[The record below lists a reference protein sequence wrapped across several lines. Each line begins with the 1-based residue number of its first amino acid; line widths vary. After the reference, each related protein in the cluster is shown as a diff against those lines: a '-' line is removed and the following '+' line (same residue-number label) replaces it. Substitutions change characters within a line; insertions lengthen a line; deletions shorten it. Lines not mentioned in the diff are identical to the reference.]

1 MEQVNYASNLVDL
14 VRAPR
19 YVRHMLD
26 YADQMLS
33 ILRPK
38 YPAWD
43 LWVVRL
49 GCRRGSIWCARPAGT
64 EVAIVNVESPEELV
78 AAVADLEARGA

>member
-1 MEQVNYASNLVDL
+1 MVTDWAEQQLA
-14 VRAPR
+14 
-19 YVRHMLD
+19 
-26 YADQMLS
+26 

-43 LWVVRL
+43 IWVVRL

-64 EVAIVNVESPEELV
+64 EVATINVESPEELV
-78 AAVADLEARGA
+78 AEIARQEAERS

>member
-1 MEQVNYASNLVDL
+1 MRSWD
-14 VRAPR
+14 
-19 YVRHMLD
+19 
-26 YADQMLS
+26 DQQLA

-43 LWVVRL
+43 IWVVRL

-64 EVAIVNVESPEELV
+64 DVATINVESPEELI
-78 AAVADLEARGA
+78 AAIAEQEAAQ